1 MSKLKQ
7 AMRQHK
13 LSEAE
18 TARRLGIAQS
28 ALNRITN
35 KGDTPTLTLAAK
47 IVEGFNGDV
56 SYSDLLGQDAKR
68 AARKLRGK
76 CLAA

>member
-7 AMRQHK
+7 AMRKHK

-28 ALNRITN
+28 ALNRITFS
-35 KGDTPTLTLAAK
+35 GGTPTLTVAAK
-47 IVEGFNGDV
+47 IVEGFDGEV
-56 SYSDLLGQDAKR
+56 SYSDLLSHDAKR
-68 AARKLRGK
+68 ASRKLRGK
-76 CLAA
+76 CAAA

>member
-7 AMRQHK
+7 AMRKHG

-35 KGDTPTLTLAAK
+35 TGDTPTLTLAAK
-47 IVEGFNGDV
+47 IVEGFDGAV
-56 SYSDLLGQDAKR
+56 SYEDLLGR
-68 AARKLRGK
+68 AARKDARKLRGK

>member
-7 AMRQHK
+7 AMRKHR

-28 ALNRITN
+28 ALNRITYS
-35 KGDTPTLTLAAK
+35 GDTPTLTLAAK
-47 IVEGFNGDV
+47 IVEGFDGAV
-56 SYSDLLGQDAKR
+56 TYADLLGQDARKDS
-68 AARKLRGK
+68 RKLRGK

>member
-7 AMRQHK
+7 AMRKHK

-28 ALNRITN
+28 ALNRITFT
-35 KGDTPTLTLAAK
+35 GETPTLTLAAK
-47 IVEGFNGDV
+47 IVEGFDGEV
-56 SYSDLLGQDAKR
+56 SYEDLLGQDARKL
-68 AARKLRGK
+68 ARKLRGK